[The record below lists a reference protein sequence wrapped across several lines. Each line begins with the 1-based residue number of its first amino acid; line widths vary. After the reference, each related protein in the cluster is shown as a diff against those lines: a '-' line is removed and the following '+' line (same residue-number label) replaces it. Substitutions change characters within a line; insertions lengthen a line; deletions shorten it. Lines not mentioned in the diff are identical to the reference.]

1 MLSLVPPP
9 ALSFYLSHTLS
20 ALDQTDPDM
29 TAAMATAAAA
39 VKRSNVVVLGVP
51 VDAQAR
57 GGGLYTLEQ
66 ALVPIEPEAGA
77 TPEKALLLYAR
88 EGLARE
94 CPRRQWSCTP
104 EKALVVNA
112 REGRGRVRPRRPWS
126 CMPEKAMRVCVC
138 VCARVRSSRPGPRR
152 PPGPPRRRTS
162 ERVGPCRLEFKLK
175 RV

>member
-9 ALSFYLSHTLS
+9 AVSFYLSHTLS

-77 TPEKALLLYAR
+77 TPEKALVVYAR
-88 EGLARE
+88 EGLARV
-94 CPRRQWSCTP
+94 CPRRPCSCMP
-104 EKALVVNA
+104 EKALVVYA
-112 REGRGRVRPRRPWS
+112 RKGLARVCPRRPRS
-126 CMPEKAMRVCVC
+126 C
-138 VCARVRSSRPGPRR
+138 
-152 PPGPPRRRTS
+152 T
-162 ERVGPCRLEFKLK
+162 LQ
-175 RV
+175 